1 MTTVR
6 DLMKAKGEHGRVWT
20 VSPDD
25 TVYEALQL
33 MADKDVGAVLV
44 VENQRLV
51 GILSERDYARKV
63 ILKGKSSRKALV
75 RELMTETV
83 LYVRPE
89 QRLEEC
95 MALMSEKRVRH
106 LPVLEDDR
114 LVGIVSIGDVVN
126 RTIADHAFVI
136 EQLENYITG
145 GRIISAPR
153 R

>member
-6 DLMKAKGEHGRVWT
+6 QLLKGRHGQVWS

-25 TVYEALQL
+25 TVYRALQVL
-33 MADKDVGAVLV
+33 AENDIGAVLV
-44 VENQRLV
+44 VEDDTLV

-63 ILKGKSSRKALV
+63 ILEGKSSRRALV

-83 LYVRPE
+83 LYVRP
-89 QRLEEC
+89 QQTLEEC
-95 MALMSEKRVRH
+95 MALISDKRVRH

-114 LVGIVSIGDVVN
+114 LVGVVSIGDVVN
-126 RTIADHAFVI
+126 RAIADREFVI

-145 GRIISAPR
+145 GRISSKPSR
-153 R
+153 

>member
-6 DLMKAKGEHGRVWT
+6 ELLKGRHGQVWS

-25 TVYEALQL
+25 TVYRALQVL
-33 MADKDVGAVLV
+33 AEKDIGAVLV
-44 VENQRLV
+44 VEDDRLV

-63 ILKGKSSRKALV
+63 ILEGKSSRRALV

-89 QRLEEC
+89 QTLEEC
-95 MALMSEKRVRH
+95 MALISDKRVRH

-114 LVGIVSIGDVVN
+114 LVGVVSIGDVVN
-126 RTIADHAFVI
+126 RAIADREFVI

-145 GRIISAPR
+145 GHIISKPR